1 MIGKWPAHQPRRFT
15 LSRGKLC
22 PVGVPFGSVGTIAM
36 SGSSNHIATR
46 LIHRAPREAGCPRS
60 LALGDRGM
68 IGKWPAHQPRRFT
81 LSLEKLCPVGVPFGS
96 VGTIAMSGSSNHIA
110 TRLIHRA
117 PREAGCPRAL
127 ALGDRGMIGK
137 WPAHQPRRFTLSLE
151 KLCPVGVPFGSVGT
165 IAMSGSSNHIATR
178 LIRRAPREA
187 GCPRSLALGDRGM
200 IGKWPAHQPR
210 RFTLSRGKLC
220 PVGVPFGSVGTIAM
234 SGSSNHIAARL
245 IHRAP
250 REAGCPRSLAL
261 GDRGMIGKWP
271 AHQPRRITLS
281 RGKLCPVGVPFGSVG
296 TIAMSGSSN
305 PIPTFPRAA
314 KNQKT

>member
-1 MIGKWPAHQPRRFT
+1 MHRRGT
-15 LSRGKLC
+15 LW
-22 PVGVPFGSVGTIAM
+22 VGGMIAM
-36 SGSSNHIATR
+36 SGSSNHIAAR

-81 LSLEKLCPVGVPFGS
+81 LS
-96 VGTIAMSGSSNHIA
+96 
-110 TRLIHRA
+110 
-117 PREAGCPRAL
+117 RE
-127 ALGDRGMIGK
+127 
-137 WPAHQPRRFTLSLE
+137 
-151 KLCPVGVPFGSVGT
+151 
-165 IAMSGSSNHIATR
+165 
-178 LIRRAPREA
+178 
-187 GCPRSLALGDRGM
+187 
-200 IGKWPAHQPR
+200 
-210 RFTLSRGKLC
+210 KLC

-314 KNQKT
+314 KNLKPDSRLQRPAFVSSPFLIPGPCLSPPKTSQFHRITGRKKPLKLVKKRLFLTIFDH

>member
-1 MIGKWPAHQPRRFT
+1 MHRRGT
-15 LSRGKLC
+15 LW
-22 PVGVPFGSVGTIAM
+22 VGGMIAM
-36 SGSSNHIATR
+36 SGSSNHIAAR

-81 LSLEKLCPVGVPFGS
+81 LSLEKLERDERVRTSAQSCSRVPPVPRIGDRANKGRLSPDERVFESHRHAPHPSSTAGSRVPPVPRTWGPGNDWQVARPSAPKNHPEPWEAVPRRGTFGS
-96 VGTIAMSGSSNHIA
+96 VGTIAMSGSSNPIA
-110 TRLIHRA
+110 T
-117 PREAGCPRAL
+117 
-127 ALGDRGMIGK
+127 
-137 WPAHQPRRFTLSLE
+137 
-151 KLCPVGVPFGSVGT
+151 
-165 IAMSGSSNHIATR
+165 
-178 LIRRAPREA
+178 
-187 GCPRSLALGDRGM
+187 
-200 IGKWPAHQPR
+200 
-210 RFTLSRGKLC
+210 
-220 PVGVPFGSVGTIAM
+220 
-234 SGSSNHIAARL
+234 RL

-305 PIPTFPRAA
+305 PIATRLIHRAPREAGCPGPSHLG
-314 KNQKT
+314 TGE